1 MRTAP
6 ERGFSLIELLVV
18 VAIIAILAAVG
29 LFAYNVY
36 ISSSRDGVTSNRLE
50 TIDRTIDNDL
60 VSIRNDL
67 QTRSAAAR
75 DDLNNEIKVSSI
87 CEEYRDAL
95 IREMNSPTSSN
106 DKAQK
111 NPFSGRPFGCDGNA
125 VAAYLDS
132 TNPAWPVQLS
142 VDRGAT
148 IVYCQNPGETIN
160 STGFGLLTCACTG
173 PEPCMTEPRPETTGD
188 ISLGINNAA
197 PVLMDG
203 SGTALARGV
212 TISQLTFNQNTLL
225 NAARPKMTTRLVNS
239 DGAASGKIIFEI
251 NGDRGKKQEFNF
263 RALVATA
270 ADFTFIAD
278 GDNILAFDNVTQ
290 ASKAVVF
297 LNTGEQVCWTP
308 PSRVSPGGPSVIEKT
323 NTQCMSSINLD
334 YSTSGNW
341 N

>member
-1 MRTAP
+1 
-6 ERGFSLIELLVV
+6 
-18 VAIIAILAAVG
+18 
-29 LFAYNVY
+29 
-36 ISSSRDGVTSNRLE
+36 
-50 TIDRTIDNDL
+50 
-60 VSIRNDL
+60 
-67 QTRSAAAR
+67 
-75 DDLNNEIKVSSI
+75 
-87 CEEYRDAL
+87 
-95 IREMNSPTSSN
+95 MNSPTSSN

-111 NPFSGRPFGCDGNA
+111 NPFSGRPFACDGNA

-225 NAARPKMTTRLVNS
+225 NAARPQMTTRLVNS

>member
-1 MRTAP
+1 
-6 ERGFSLIELLVV
+6 
-18 VAIIAILAAVG
+18 
-29 LFAYNVY
+29 
-36 ISSSRDGVTSNRLE
+36 
-50 TIDRTIDNDL
+50 
-60 VSIRNDL
+60 
-67 QTRSAAAR
+67 
-75 DDLNNEIKVSSI
+75 
-87 CEEYRDAL
+87 
-95 IREMNSPTSSN
+95 
-106 DKAQK
+106 
-111 NPFSGRPFGCDGNA
+111 
-125 VAAYLDS
+125 
-132 TNPAWPVQLS
+132 
-142 VDRGAT
+142 
-148 IVYCQNPGETIN
+148 
-160 STGFGLLTCACTG
+160 
-173 PEPCMTEPRPETTGD
+173 MTEPRPETTGD

-225 NAARPKMTTRLVNS
+225 NAARPQMTTRLVNS